1 MSFEFNADE
10 VFEMAEQIE
19 RNGAE
24 FYRNAADTV
33 SGDPEGREFL
43 IRLAEMEEDHE
54 DVFADIRAGLSDE
67 QRSAT
72 VADPND
78 DTLGY
83 LRSLADTRV
92 FFKKEIDTSSME
104 EILKAAITTEKD
116 SIAFYLG
123 MKEMVS
129 ARRGQEKIEEIIKEE
144 MDHIRLLSREL
155 IARKGAQR

>member
-24 FYRNAADTV
+24 FYRKAADTV
-33 SGDPEGREFL
+33 TGDPEGREFL
-43 IRLAEMEEDHE
+43 IKLAEMEEDHE
-54 DVFADIRAGLSDE
+54 DVFAEIRTSLTDD

-78 DTLGY
+78 DALGY

-92 FFKKEIDTSSME
+92 FFNKEIDTSSME
-104 EILKAAITTEKD
+104 EILKAAVTTEKD

-129 ARRGQEKIEEIIKEE
+129 DRRGKEKIEEIIKEE

-155 IARKGAQR
+155 IARKEARE

>member
-1 MSFEFNADE
+1 MSFQFNADE

-24 FYRNAADTV
+24 FYRQAADSVT
-33 SGDPEGREFL
+33 GDPQGREFL
-43 IRLAEMEEDHE
+43 IKLAEMEEDHE
-54 DVFADIRAGLSDE
+54 DVFAEIRASLTDE

-72 VADPND
+72 VADPNND
-78 DTLGY
+78 ALGY

-123 MKEMVS
+123 MKEMVPE
-129 ARRGQEKIEEIIKEE
+129 RRGKEKIEEIIREE
-144 MDHIRLLSREL
+144 MDHIRILSGELL
-155 IARKGAQR
+155 ARKGQQE

>member
-24 FYRNAADTV
+24 FYRKAAATV
-33 SGDPEGREFL
+33 TDDEAGRDFL
-43 IRLAEMEEDHE
+43 LELARMEEDHE
-54 DVFADIRAGLSDE
+54 DVFSDIRDSLTDE
-67 QRSAT
+67 QRNAT
-72 VADPND
+72 VADPNND
-78 DTLGY
+78 AIDY

-92 FFKKEIDTSSME
+92 FFHKEMDTSSME
-104 EILKAAITTEKD
+104 EILKAAIMTEKD

-129 ARRGQEKIEEIIKEE
+129 DKHGKDKIEEIILEE
-144 MDHIRLLSREL
+144 MDHIRLLSKEL
-155 IARKGAQR
+155 MSRSGG

>member
-19 RNGAE
+19 KNGAE
-24 FYRNAADTV
+24 FYRKAAETV
-33 SGDPEGREFL
+33 NDNLAGKNFL
-43 IRLAEMEEDHE
+43 LELARMEENHE
-54 DVFADIRAGLSDE
+54 DVFSELRNSLTDE
-67 QRSAT
+67 QRNAT
-72 VADPND
+72 VADPNSD
-78 DTLGY
+78 AIGY

-92 FFKKEIDTSSME
+92 FFYKEIDTSSMD

-129 ARRGQEKIEEIIKEE
+129 EKHGRDKIDEIISEEMSHIRMLGQELI
-144 MDHIRLLSREL
+144 SRGSGL
-155 IARKGAQR
+155 